1 MQDAG
6 VDAERLQHPH
16 AAEAEDQLLPQPGHE
31 VAAVELRGERA
42 QPRGVSIDV
51 RIE

>member
-16 AAEAEDQLLPQPGHE
+16 AADAEDQLLPQPGHE
-31 VAAVELRGERA
+31 VAAVSCA
-42 QPRGVSIDV
+42 VSG
-51 RIE
+51 RSPGGFPSRSE